1 MVFRRYHAPVNL
13 STRERQLITTL
24 VVLLIVLATFQIL
37 ADLTEVLSRVA
48 DVVIIF
54 VAAWAV
60 SYLLSPLVNRID
72 QRTVLNRALSVVVVY
87 IGIAIVLG
95 IAFSGEIIDNW
106 LGFRF
111 AKRYGGST
119 RSGWG
124 ALLGGLVGAVIGV
137 PIALIGSVIGAFV
150 GSFIGAAL
158 FELSYSRHAGVAARA
173 GWGAVMGR
181 VAAAAV
187 KIALG
192 IVLAVIGIFAAL
204 S

>member
-1 MVFRRYHAPVNL
+1 M
-13 STRERQLITTL
+13 T
-24 VVLLIVLATFQIL
+24 IL
-37 ADLTEVLSRVA
+37 AIALLVGLGLAGLAMIPLGLPGLWVMVGGILAYGWMTGFRSVG
-48 DVVIIF
+48 VV
-54 VAAWAV
+54 
-60 SYLLSPLVNRID
+60 
-72 QRTVLNRALSVVVVY
+72 T
-87 IGIAIVLG
+87 IATVLG
-95 IAFSGEIIDNW
+95 IAFLGEIIDNW
-106 LGFRF
+106 LGFRY

-124 ALLGGLVGAVIGV
+124 ALVGGLVGAVIGV
-137 PIALIGSVIGAFV
+137 PIAVIGSVIGAFL

-158 FELSYSRHAGVAARA
+158 FEYSYSRHTGVAARA

-192 IVLAVIGIFAAL
+192 IVIAVIGVFAAL